1 MLNEKKLDWIL
12 ALTVFLAAFAVY
24 FSTMAPTVSFW
35 DCGELIAAS
44 HILGNPHP
52 PGNPFFTLLIRAFI
66 IVLPFAEIAARANFV
81 SVVTMALAATMASLF
96 VLKALRILFRN
107 GAMNRFAMYT
117 GALVGGFLVAFS
129 DTIWFS
135 AVEAEAYGA
144 AMLIVMTVSW
154 LSLHWYEHRGTPKAD
169 RTLLLMAYTGFLGV
183 GIHLFSLVTLPIVGI
198 FMVCDKETRKNIP
211 LIGAGIAAFS
221 VVYDVGDFLY
231 YTGGA
236 LVICALAL
244 LFARAPEW
252 RRRWTLGA
260 LFSLVALLGF
270 SSYAY
275 VPIRTAVNVS
285 LDEAESK
292 TWPVFREY
300 LERKQYGS
308 ESMITRALH
317 RRAHL
322 QNQILVHPH
331 MGYGGYMLAQY
342 FPWKVGDTDA
352 ESKEVLERKVFGKEL
367 KFETLNDALGSSPR
381 AQLALFLLLQF
392 PFLYGGWLVYRRNKM
407 IGIYLLALYGA
418 TSYGLIFYL
427 NFADGTQMELRDFEF
442 WKSAGFDPNQRPA
455 PVHLEVR
462 ERDYFFTPGFMY
474 MGILFGVAAAF
485 LLDWIS
491 KRRKVLVRPV
501 GVVLVALAFAVPVW
515 SNYREHNRGGDY
527 VPYDY
532 AWNLLNSCRPN
543 SILFTNGDND
553 TFPLWFLQEV
563 EGVRK
568 DVRVVNL
575 SLVNTNWYMH
585 QLTEHE
591 PALKIGFTPEQIDA
605 LQPQPW
611 SFKGPVEI
619 SVPGTKIRY
628 QLAPLPYLRVQDIM
642 ILHIVQNNFP
652 AHPVHFAVTIGG
664 DNAMG
669 LDQFT
674 IMEGLVYT
682 LTEERRN
689 REIDVPVTAHMVDS
703 VYRFRGL
710 GDPKVFLDANTA
722 GLLTNYSST
731 NFRLAA
737 WAQDSLQKVLPRIAA
752 AAAGSPARA
761 ELEAQ
766 RDAMANFAEKY
777 LNLNARI
784 LPTEWRVH
792 YYAGQ
797 LYQQIGKTAKADSA
811 FIAGMNIPGPNAKVF
826 AMNLAQSYMKQGRVA
841 EAKAALA
848 TMVKRFPDD
857 LEVAFALSEIDQQS
871 GDLAGARD
879 ELAAWLSRNPSH
891 QYAQAVQQQIQ
902 QMDANLRNAP
912 SAPQAPSAAP
922 GIVPAPAK

>member
-12 ALTVFLAAFAVY
+12 ALTVFFAAFAVY

-52 PGNPFFTLLIRAFI
+52 PGNPFFTLLIRFFI

-81 SVVTMALAATMASLF
+81 SVFTMAMTASVSSLF
-96 VLKALRILFRN
+96 ILKALRLLFRN
-107 GAMNRFAMYT
+107 GGLNRFAMYM
-117 GALVGGFLVAFS
+117 GALIGGFLVAFS

-154 LSLHWYEHRGTPKAD
+154 LSLHWFEHRGTPKAD
-169 RTLLLMAYTGFLGV
+169 RTLLLMAYVGFLGV
-183 GIHLFSLVTLPIVGI
+183 GVHLFSLVTLPIVGI
-198 FMVCDKETRKNIP
+198 FMLCDKETRSNLP
-211 LIGAGIAAFS
+211 LLGAGLAAFS

-236 LVICALAL
+236 LAICALAL

-260 LFSLVALLGF
+260 LFSVVALLGF

-275 VPIRTAVNVS
+275 VPIRTSVNVS

-292 TWPVFREY
+292 NWPVFREY

-308 ESMITRALH
+308 ESMLKRAFH

-352 ESKEVLERKVFGKEL
+352 ESAETVERNVFGKAL
-367 KFETLNDALGSSPR
+367 NFQTLHDGLGSSPR
-381 AQLALFLLLQF
+381 AQLFLFLLLQL
-392 PFLYGGWLVYRRNKM
+392 PFLYGGYLAYRRNKM
-407 IGIYLLALYGA
+407 IGIYLLGLYGA

-442 WKSAGFDPNQRPA
+442 WKAGGFDPNQKPP
-455 PVHLEVR
+455 PVHMEVR
-462 ERDYFFTPGFMY
+462 ERDYFFTPGFIY
-474 MGILFGVAAAF
+474 MGILFGVSAAF
-485 LLDWIS
+485 FLNWLAA
-491 KRRKVLVRPV
+491 RRKLLLKPV
-501 GVVLVALAFAVPVW
+501 GVVLAVLALAVPVW
-515 SNYREHNRGGDY
+515 SNYREHDRSGDY

-532 AWNLLNSCRPN
+532 AYNLLNSCRPN

-563 EGVRK
+563 EGIRK

-591 PALKIGFTPEQIDA
+591 PAIKIGFTPEQIDA
-605 LQPQPW
+605 LQPQAW
-611 SFKGPVEI
+611 TFKGPVEI
-619 SVPGTKIRY
+619 TVPGTKIRY
-628 QLAPLPYLRVQDIM
+628 ELAPLPYLRVQDIM

-652 AHPVHFAVTIGG
+652 ARPVHFAVTIGG

-669 LDQFT
+669 LDQYT
-674 IMEGLVYT
+674 VMEGLVYT

-689 REIDVPVTAHMVDS
+689 REIDVAITSRMVDS

-710 GDPKVFLDANTA
+710 GDPKVYIDGNTA

-737 WAQDSLQKVLPRIAA
+737 WAQDSLQKIAPRLAA
-752 AAAGSPARA
+752 APAGSAERA
-761 ELEAQ
+761 TLQAQ
-766 RDAMANFAEKY
+766 SDAMAAFAEKY
-777 LNLNARI
+777 LALNARI
-784 LPTEWRVH
+784 LPGEWRVH

-797 LYQQIGKTAKADSA
+797 LYQQAGKTAKADSS
-811 FIAGMNIPGPNAKVF
+811 FRAGMAIPGPNAKIF
-826 AMNLAQSYMKQGRVA
+826 AMNLAQSYMKQGRANDAKEVLQKMVA
-841 EAKAALA
+841 
-848 TMVKRFPDD
+848 RFPED
-857 LEVAFALSEIDQQS
+857 LEVAFALSEIQQQT

-879 ELAAWLSRNPSH
+879 ALAAWLARNPGH
-891 QYAQAVQQQIQ
+891 QYAQAVQQQIG
-902 QMDANLRNAP
+902 QMEAAMRSTPAP
-912 SAPQAPSAAP
+912 AAP
-922 GIVPAPAK
+922 VVGPGVTPAPAK

>member
-12 ALTVFLAAFAVY
+12 ALTVFFAAFAVY
-24 FSTMAPTVSFW
+24 FTTMAPTVSFW

-52 PGNPFFTLLIRAFI
+52 PGNPFFTLLIRFFI

-81 SVVTMALAATMASLF
+81 SVLTMALTATAASLF
-96 VLKALRILFRN
+96 VLKALRLLFKN
-107 GAMNRFAMYT
+107 GGLNRFALYA

-154 LSLHWYEHRGTPKAD
+154 LSLHWYQHRGTPRAD
-169 RTLLLMAYTGFLGV
+169 RTLLLMAYVGFLGV
-183 GIHLFSLVTLPIVGI
+183 GVHLFALVTLPVLGL
-198 FMVCDKETRKNIP
+198 FLLLDKETRSNLP
-211 LIGAGIAAFS
+211 LLAAGIAVFS
-221 VVYDVGDFLY
+221 IVYDVGDFMY
-231 YTGGA
+231 YSGA
-236 LVICALAL
+236 MLAISGLAL
-244 LFARAPEW
+244 LFTKAPEW
-252 RRRWTLGA
+252 RRRW
-260 LFSLVALLGF
+260 SLAAMLCVVALLGF

-275 VPIRTAVNVS
+275 VPIRTAANAS
-285 LDEAESK
+285 LDEAEAK

-308 ESMITRALH
+308 ESMLRRAFH

-342 FPWKVGDTDA
+342 FPWKVGDRDA
-352 ESKEVLERKVFGKEL
+352 ESAQVVERNVLGKDFHFPAL
-367 KFETLNDALGSSPR
+367 YDALADNPR
-381 AQLALFLLLQF
+381 TQLALFLLLQL
-392 PFLYGGWLVYRRNKM
+392 PFLYGGWLAFRRNRM
-407 IGIYLLALYGA
+407 IGLYLLGLYAA

-427 NFADGTQMELRDFEF
+427 NFADGTQMELRDYEY
-442 WKSAGFDPNQRPA
+442 WKSAGFDANQKPP
-455 PVHLEVR
+455 PVHMEVR
-462 ERDYFFTPGFMY
+462 ERDYFFTPGFIY
-474 MGILFGVAAAF
+474 MGVLFGVAAAF
-485 LLDWIS
+485 LLNWLAA
-491 KRRKVLVRPV
+491 RRSVLMRPAAV
-501 GVVLVALAFAVPVW
+501 LLVAVSLVVPVW
-515 SNYREHNRGGDY
+515 SNYKEHDRTGDF

-532 AWNLLNSCRPN
+532 AYNLLNSCRPN

-563 EGVRK
+563 EGIRR

-585 QLTEHE
+585 QLRDHE
-591 PALKIGFTPEQIDA
+591 PALKIGFTPEEIDA

-611 SFKGPVEI
+611 RFKGPVEVGI
-619 SVPGTKIRY
+619 PGTKIRY
-628 QLAPLPYLRVQDIM
+628 QLNPLPYLRVQDIM
-642 ILHIVQNNFP
+642 VLHIVQNNFP
-652 AHPVHFAVTIGG
+652 ERPVHFAVTIGG

-674 IMEGLVYT
+674 IMEGMVFT

-689 REIDVPVTAHMVDS
+689 REIDVAATARLVDS

-710 GDPKVFLDANTA
+710 GDPNVYINSNTA

-737 WAQDSLQKVLPRIAA
+737 WAQDSLQKILPRLAA
-752 AAAGSPARA
+752 LGDAASPQRA
-761 ELEAQ
+761 ALEAE
-766 RDAMANFAEKY
+766 RDAMTAFAEKY
-777 LNLNARI
+777 LRLNATI
-784 LPTEWRVH
+784 LPGEWRVH

-797 LYQQIGKTAKADSA
+797 LYQQAGKTAQADSSWR
-811 FIAGMNIPGPNAKVF
+811 AGMAVKNPNARLF
-826 AMNLAQSYMKQGRVA
+826 AMNLAQSYARQGRGA
-841 EAKAALA
+841 EAQEVLES
-848 TMVKRFPDD
+848 MIKRFPED
-857 LEVAFALSEIDQQS
+857 LEIVFALSELHQQA
-871 GDLAGARD
+871 GNLAAARD
-879 ELAAWLSRNPSH
+879 VVAAWLARNPQH
-891 QYAQAVQQQIQ
+891 EYAAAVGQQIQ
-902 QMDANLRNAP
+902 QMESMLRSQPPA
-912 SAPQAPSAAP
+912 
-922 GIVPAPAK
+922 VDTPAPAPATN